1 MIKGYVDPGIGDLQ
15 IDFNNYTV
23 IPRLMDTRIHLSGES
38 NPKKHS
44 VLFAV
49 NLDDYTYRSI
59 SYAKKLT
66 FRVSNVLSKFF
77 I

>member
-1 MIKGYVDPGIGDLQ
+1 MIKGYVDPGIGDRQ

-23 IPRLMDTRIHLSGES
+23 IPRLLDMRVHLSGES
-38 NPKKHS
+38 NPKKHNG
-44 VLFAV
+44 LFTV